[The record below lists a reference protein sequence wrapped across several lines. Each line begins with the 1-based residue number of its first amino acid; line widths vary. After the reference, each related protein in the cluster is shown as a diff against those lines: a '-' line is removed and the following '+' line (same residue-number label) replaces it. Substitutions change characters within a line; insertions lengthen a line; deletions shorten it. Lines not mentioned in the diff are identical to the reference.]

1 MRIRNISKK
10 MVSLALTIAII
21 GTGSG
26 INALANSV
34 NDGKNSQKA
43 TDNKVT
49 VVKELTDER
58 TENSNTYLLSDGSK
72 KTELFLSNIRYEKD
86 GQLKDY
92 ENEIVDIGKNGK
104 KSISTYGSGDKSSY
118 KYVNKS
124 SDNKAYFSDD
134 IEDGIMLSHGKY
146 ILKMTPVIEEE
157 NDDINKDDKNT
168 SQSNDNNEFEC
179 IKNEESNELKYISE
193 SKNMEYQY
201 SVNNCGVKEN
211 IVLNEKPETNIFEY
225 KIETKNLY
233 LKKQEN
239 DKGLL
244 VYDKN
249 TNKIIGTIEAPFLVD
264 ADGKEDYKSV
274 EYKLEKDGENEMLK
288 VIVSNDYFENEA
300 TKYPVTIDP
309 TMVWMFDYLTTA
321 SVWSVDFQQNVNMH
335 NHYLGAMN
343 NMISSYPYNSEE
355 HVYLDTS
362 NLLTGSA
369 LVGSGLNI
377 RGKYIES
384 ASLNLYE
391 SSYRAPYQVGTLELR
406 TAKDSWNPDTITWNN
421 KPGASEE
428 VLLEEKFTGVEG
440 TRHCLDITK
449 WVQDIADEQIENNG
463 LVFTAK
469 KGGAA
474 LFYGPEAHYI
484 QDENGTN
491 SESRHMSIYLT
502 YRDFEPYDASI
513 NISAEYDK
521 QSNSIITSIED
532 DNKLKEGVSVTG
544 YKIFTRKDN
553 ALKFSAKYK
562 GTDISEDVEIN
573 ASNVDE
579 CIDIRAAILYS
590 DGTVKVSNIV
600 TLEKTEDG
608 DSDDGGN
615 SFEIT
620 SKDTDGDGLEDG
632 YEIWDFKTM
641 WNTETAD
648 STEDNPK
655 YEQDTDGDGLP
666 DGYEVFTLGT
676 DPAVANEENADSD
689 GDGWTDLKEYQ
700 KGTDPWLVDSDFD
713 GINDKSDSKP
723 RETNKKVSQIEIAN
737 SKVHIGLY
745 DIEVKEIENDVLVS
759 QIVNVYNGRACQKH
773 YNYNDGNFNKWIK
786 YFYDNSNNCTAVI
799 ESYDKEYDPNGK
811 KTIGVTYSYD
821 KEGNITVLCDQSTR
835 YICEYANSELL
846 SLKIGNVK
854 IVSYDQ
860 ENLVNNLNENG
871 EDNNISV
878 GDVITENIQ
887 TTSYGNN
894 QNITKKSIT
903 YKTEDSNKTQ
913 IAQIDKIYYDDTN
926 KESYIIKYNNEG
938 KILEVLD
945 YTSDNEEDISERLP
959 ITYKYTYD
967 GDKIKIVRGD
977 SFIKEEEKMNDGSCK
992 SIITKYHS
1000 KDIKNNIDEHITSK
1014 KIMATDEKN
1023 TSICTLFNNDK
1034 LTAKRT
1040 NSNDEDIVE
1049 NVLFSQ
1055 LYNKNIYKITDSKES
1070 DGQTKYT
1077 VELYGQTK
1085 CFTYNYDREGRI
1097 ISVNN
1102 EDEVL
1107 YSYEYDAHGRLIVQ
1121 KDCVN
1126 KEGHEYIYNNTG
1138 NIYADWK
1145 YPLDENNKIIN
1156 AEGNVKYYEYDNV
1169 QWEDQLTAYNGENL
1183 KYDTIGNPI
1192 EYINEMKFTW
1202 SRGRNLET
1210 VYKKEKEVARYK
1222 YNEKGL
1228 RINKTTESIETE
1240 YFWDENKLIRECV
1253 TYKKTGKK
1261 YDIWYFFDENDDVIG
1276 FEYAKISSMDGNLKK
1291 TRIYYEKDKQ
1301 GDVIGLLDSRG
1312 AEIAI
1317 YEYDVWGNVI
1327 NSICYEGYE
1336 EAYKLNNI
1344 EYRGYYKDGETGF
1357 YYLKNRYYD
1366 SNIGRFINAS
1376 DSISIMGEVDL
1387 LGQNMYSYCLYK
1399 PSQYITLDNNNEIL
1413 LGKKKY
1419 KGQETGA
1426 YGYGGIVSPYDYVK
1440 DRYGGSISVSQ
1451 AKTLTMRNFVMSDL
1465 EGNANNCSLVA
1476 ITRVLNYY
1484 SLNGYKKI
1492 PTNNLKLYKKVKSVG
1507 KKYGYTASKGTGP
1520 TKINN
1525 IVNDVTKY
1533 YGYGKSKCNGIYLWW
1548 YNGQV
1553 KGEIDKNRPV
1563 IMNIVGGYYG
1573 NHSVTVCGYIEY
1585 RKKHKIGKVSYY
1597 SYYRMIEVYDGWSST
1612 RHYID
1617 YNAFARSQ
1625 LGSFNTTIMKK

>member
-1 MRIRNISKK
+1 MQEDYSYCTEISCQFFRKSNGGSMIMRNVSKK
-10 MVSLALTIAII
+10 LVPLALTMAII

-43 TDNKVT
+43 ADNKVT

-92 ENEIVDIGKNGK
+92 ENEIVDIVKNGK

-146 ILKMTPVIEEE
+146 ILKMTPIIEEE

-274 EYKLEKDGENEMLK
+274 EYKLEKDGENEALK

-484 QDENGTN
+484 QDENGKN

-562 GTDISEDVEIN
+562 GTDISEDAEIN

-689 GDGWTDLKEYQ
+689 NDGWTDLKEYQ
-700 KGTDPWLVDSDFD
+700 KGTDPWLKDSDFD
-713 GINDKSDSKP
+713 GTNDRGDATP
-723 RETNKKVSQIEIAN
+723 RKTNDYTRQTRAAEA
-737 SKVHIGLY
+737 KVHIGLY
-745 DIEVKEIENDVLVS
+745 EKETQEVID
-759 QIVNVYNGRACQKH
+759 
-773 YNYNDGNFNKWIK
+773 
-786 YFYDNSNNCTAVI
+786 
-799 ESYDKEYDPNGK
+799 
-811 KTIGVTYSYD
+811 GVTYSYIINIYND
-821 KEGNITVLCDQSTR
+821 LIKQVEADFGNISLNKTMKYFYDANQKNTATIEMYDNLYDPEHTQTICITYTYDSNNKVVFICDQRTK
-835 YICEYANSELL
+835 YTMNYKLNGDIANI
-846 SLKIGNVK
+846 KVGNQTL
-854 IVSYDQ
+854 IDYNDT
-860 ENLVNNLNENG
+860 EIINNLGADGGME
-871 EDNNISV
+871 NISV
-878 GDVITENIQ
+878 GEIIKQNEHTYIYKNDQSVRTV
-887 TTSYGNN
+887 TTSYKVAEND
-894 QNITKKSIT
+894 ITSKATKIEVFYNT
-903 YKTEDSNKTQ
+903 NKTATYVTELNSEGN
-913 IAQIDKIYYDDTN
+913 ILKLEDYSTDEETPVVWNY
-926 KESYIIKYNNEG
+926 SYTDSG
-938 KILEVLD
+938 Q
-945 YTSDNEEDISERLP
+945 TFTRS
-959 ITYKYTYD
+959 
-967 GDKIKIVRGD
+967 D
-977 SFIKEEEKMNDGSCK
+977 SF
-992 SIITKYHS
+992 TKAIQTSENEQGGNTTQTSYGF
-1000 KDIKNNIDEHITSK
+1000 KDIKNQNRTYTDTVSASTETKITESGSEYERNIRTKTLHNADVSSITKEDEQTEE
-1014 KIMATDEKN
+1014 KIYSNQYNVDVIKN
-1023 TSICTLFNNDK
+1023 TLNEVSNTNTTFNVNVYGTLMDK
-1034 LTAKRT
+1034 DL
-1040 NSNDEDIVE
+1040 D
-1049 NVLFSQ
+1049 
-1055 LYNKNIYKITDSKES
+1055 
-1070 DGQTKYT
+1070 
-1077 VELYGQTK
+1077 
-1085 CFTYNYDREGRI
+1085 YNYDLAGNIIEIKEGNDI
-1097 ISVNN
+1097 KYQ
-1102 EDEVL
+1102 
-1107 YSYEYDAHGRLIVQ
+1107 YSYDAHGRLTDE
-1121 KDCVN
+1121 KDYITL
-1126 KEGHEYIYNNTG
+1126 KEVAYDYNTNG
-1138 NIYADWK
+1138 NIYGRTE
-1145 YPLDENNKIIN
+1145 YPINSSGNRTDNNGTTI
-1156 AEGNVKYYEYDNV
+1156 YYNYNNSNWSDQLTSYNGYTITYDNV
-1169 QWEDQLTAYNGENL
+1169 
-1183 KYDTIGNPI
+1183 GNPLT
-1192 EYINEMKFTW
+1192 YVGGLSFAW
-1202 SRGRNLET
+1202 SRGRQLSEVTLANNSTASYEYNQNGLRTKKITGETKTKYEWDGDKLLRET
-1210 VYKKEKEVARYK
+1210 VT
-1222 YNEKGL
+1222 YNQTNDK
-1228 RINKTTESIETE
+1228 
-1240 YFWDENKLIRECV
+1240 V
-1253 TYKKTGKK
+1253 
-1261 YDIWYFFDENDDVIG
+1261 DIWYLYNADEKIIG
-1276 FEYAKISSMDGNLKK
+1276 FEYSYFNFSNDIVTA
-1291 TRIYYEKDKQ
+1291 RVYYEKNLQ
-1301 GDVIGLLDSRG
+1301 GDIIGLLDARG
-1312 AEIAI
+1312 AEIAS
-1317 YEYDVWGNVI
+1317 YTYDAWGNITDQTYV
-1327 NSICYEGYE
+1327 EGNEIPYN
-1336 EAYKLNNI
+1336 LNHI
-1344 EYRGYYKDGETGF
+1344 LYRGYYRDEETGF
-1357 YYLKNRYYD
+1357 YYLQSRYYD
-1366 SNIGRFINAS
+1366 AKIGRFINADGVMMIGTDGKDIYKDNLYVYCNSNPINRVDYTGEKSNKRKTKFKYNRSNARKYMEKYWNVKSQKYGWWIFSSISYSGYNKRFPYLERGDCTNFASQCLWQGGIPMTWCWYCYNTEWGYEFTHSWSVVLEQRDYIKKTIVAKTTRINCNVSVESIKNYIKKNKPQVGDIIYFHAKGKNKFTHTAIISKVNSNKIEYAAHS
-1376 DSISIMGEVDL
+1376 DSHIKKSIRTPL
-1387 LGQNMYSYCLYK
+1387 
-1399 PSQYITLDNNNEIL
+1399 NE
-1413 LGKKKY
+1413 
-1419 KGQETGA
+1419 
-1426 YGYGGIVSPYDYVK
+1426 GYYDYVEICHIK
-1440 DRYGGSISVSQ
+1440 E
-1451 AKTLTMRNFVMSDL
+1451 
-1465 EGNANNCSLVA
+1465 EGKFYV
-1476 ITRVLNYY
+1476 
-1484 SLNGYKKI
+1484 
-1492 PTNNLKLYKKVKSVG
+1492 
-1507 KKYGYTASKGTGP
+1507 
-1520 TKINN
+1520 
-1525 IVNDVTKY
+1525 
-1533 YGYGKSKCNGIYLWW
+1533 
-1548 YNGQV
+1548 
-1553 KGEIDKNRPV
+1553 
-1563 IMNIVGGYYG
+1563 
-1573 NHSVTVCGYIEY
+1573 
-1585 RKKHKIGKVSYY
+1585 
-1597 SYYRMIEVYDGWSST
+1597 
-1612 RHYID
+1612 
-1617 YNAFARSQ
+1617 
-1625 LGSFNTTIMKK
+1625 

>member
-34 NDGKNSQKA
+34 DDGKNSQKA
-43 TDNKVT
+43 ADNIVT

-92 ENEIVDIGKNGK
+92 ENEIVDIGKNVK

-168 SQSNDNNEFEC
+168 SQSNENNEFEC

-193 SKNMEYQY
+193 AKNMEYQY

-264 ADGKEDYKSV
+264 ADGKKDYKSV
-274 EYKLEKDGENEMLK
+274 EYKLEKGGENEALK

-321 SVWSVDFQQNVNMH
+321 SVWSVDFQQNENMH

-449 WVQDIADEQIENNG
+449 WVQDITDEQIENNG

-562 GTDISEDVEIN
+562 GTDISEDAEIN

-600 TLEKTEDG
+600 TLRKMEEINEDG
-608 DSDDGGN
+608 QENKVSYEQTTIDTDSDGV
-615 SFEIT
+615 
-620 SKDTDGDGLEDG
+620 EDG
-632 YEIWDFKTM
+632 YEIWDFKTL
-641 WNTETAD
+641 WNTETSD
-648 STEDNPK
+648 STEYNKIYDL
-655 YEQDTDGDGLP
+655 DSDDDGFP

-676 DPAVANEENADSD
+676 DPTVANEENKDSD
-689 GDGWTDLKEYQ
+689 GDGWSDITEYQ
-700 KGTDPWLVDSDFD
+700 KGTDPWLKDSDFD
-713 GINDKSDSKP
+713 GTSDKGDISP
-723 RETNKKVSQIEIAN
+723 RKTAGHTKQTEAATAQ
-737 SKVHIGLY
+737 VHKGLY
-745 DIEVKEIENDVLVS
+745 DKEFSETEGGATTTYITN
-759 QIVNVYNGRACQKH
+759 IYRGNIRQKTID
-773 YNYNDGNFNKWIK
+773 YGDTSLNKIMK
-786 YFYDNSNNCTAVI
+786 YFYDEKGNNTAII
-799 ESYDKEYDPNGK
+799 ESYDENFDPKGT
-811 KTIGVTYSYD
+811 KTICITYTFD
-821 KEGNITVLCDQSTR
+821 MDGNVIFICDQSTK
-835 YICEYANSELL
+835 YTMTYEDGEMTELKVGNNSLIKYGKSIIMNNAGED
-846 SLKIGNVK
+846 GNTSDIQDGDIIDVK
-854 IVSYDQ
+854 ENNTTYGNGQCIKTKTTTYKRKKEDTISVAAKDEIYYNGSNDVSYVV
-860 ENLVNNLNENG
+860 E
-871 EDNNISV
+871 
-878 GDVITENIQ
+878 
-887 TTSYGNN
+887 
-894 QNITKKSIT
+894 
-903 YKTEDSNKTQ
+903 
-913 IAQIDKIYYDDTN
+913 
-926 KESYIIKYNNEG
+926 YNNEG
-938 KILEVLD
+938 KVLKMTDSTDASREITYNYSYNDKTTKITRNDGFVKEVSTSENSDGSVSTVSTAYTYKNLKNSNAT
-945 YTSDNEEDISERLP
+945 YTSVYKMDASDEGKSVIS
-959 ITYKYTYD
+959 
-967 GDKIKIVRGD
+967 
-977 SFIKEEEKMNDGSCK
+977 N
-992 SIITKYHS
+992 
-1000 KDIKNNIDEHITSK
+1000 
-1014 KIMATDEKN
+1014 
-1023 TSICTLFNNDK
+1023 TLFNGDK
-1034 LTAKRT
+1034 YITET
-1040 NSNDEDIVE
+1040 MDDEK
-1049 NVLFSQ
+1049 SASTS
-1055 LYNKNIYKITDSKES
+1055 LYSKLYKKNILKIDAKEVSNTKTTFNVDIYKEDKSYE
-1070 DGQTKYT
+1070 
-1077 VELYGQTK
+1077 
-1085 CFTYNYDREGRI
+1085 YNYDLSGNI
-1097 ISVNN
+1097 ISIRESGNK
-1102 EDEVL
+1102 L
-1107 YSYEYDAHGRLIVQ
+1107 YEYSYDAHGRLTEQ
-1121 KDCVN
+1121 KDYIINQC
-1126 KEGHEYIYNNTG
+1126 HEYIYNTTG
-1138 NIYADWK
+1138 NIQADWT
-1145 YPLDENNKIIN
+1145 YPLDESGSKTSKQGSVRYS
-1156 AEGNVKYYEYDNV
+1156 EYENV
-1169 QWEDQLTAYNGENL
+1169 QWPDQLTS
-1183 KYDTIGNPI
+1183 YDGNSITYDEVGNPI
-1192 EYINEMKFTW
+1192 TYWNGMQFQW
-1202 SRGRNLET
+1202 ANGRQLGKITLDDNSEVIYTYNKDGFRTHKET
-1210 VYKKEKEVARYK
+1210 KKISTDYE
-1222 YNEKGL
+1222 
-1228 RINKTTESIETE
+1228 
-1240 YFWDENKLIRECV
+1240 WDENRLIREIV
-1253 TYKKTGKK
+1253 TYKVTGKK
-1261 YDIWYFFDENDDVIG
+1261 YDVWYFFDANNQVAG
-1276 FEYAKISSMDGNLKK
+1276 FEYSEISNMDNNLKK
-1291 TRIYYEKDKQ
+1291 IRIYYEKNLQ

-1312 AEIAI
+1312 AEIAK
-1317 YEYDVWGNVI
+1317 YAYDAWGNVT
-1327 NSICYEGYE
+1327 SKMCYEGYE
-1336 EAYKLNNI
+1336 TPYALNHI
-1344 EYRGYYKDGETGF
+1344 TYRSYYQDDESKF
-1357 YYLKNRYYD
+1357 YYLQNRYYD
-1366 SNIGRFINAS
+1366 SEIGRFLNADDTS
-1376 DSISIMGEVDL
+1376 LEELNNGNIFYANIYV
-1387 LGQNMYSYCLYK
+1387 YCA
-1399 PSQYITLDNNNEIL
+1399 NNPCTCIDKDGRLIVVNPKMPLKIL
-1413 LGKKKY
+1413 KGAVWLAASTFLTY
-1419 KGQETGA
+1419 KGYNLSKAMFKHALYGRGKGLSDKTKEIAIKKMKKSFAFTKYMSNCLKLLQKKGYTNVYFVKNSYEFTG
-1426 YGYGGIVSPYDYVK
+1426 
-1440 DRYGGSISVSQ
+1440 DR
-1451 AKTLTMRNFVMSDL
+1451 DL
-1465 EGNANNCSLVA
+1465 
-1476 ITRVLNYY
+1476 YY
-1484 SLNGYKKI
+1484 SLQHVKVVVHAVKQKGNIWKTEINVSDVYDFTEVRSWSSFAGIANNVGYYLQKCGE
-1492 PTNNLKLYKKVKSVG
+1492 LKPYKVNI
-1507 KKYGYTASKGTGP
+1507 KYNDVHSSRF
-1520 TKINN
+1520 N
-1525 IVNDVTKY
+1525 IV
-1533 YGYGKSKCNGIYLWW
+1533 
-1548 YNGQV
+1548 
-1553 KGEIDKNRPV
+1553 
-1563 IMNIVGGYYG
+1563 
-1573 NHSVTVCGYIEY
+1573 
-1585 RKKHKIGKVSYY
+1585 
-1597 SYYRMIEVYDGWSST
+1597 
-1612 RHYID
+1612 
-1617 YNAFARSQ
+1617 
-1625 LGSFNTTIMKK
+1625 